1 MKILDVIKKKG
12 LLTAITLS
20 AFLTGCQNDQAIAT
34 YEYDTPE
41 SVNELTINKSVFKEN
56 SLCIFVSGKDATRI
70 KECACYDKD
79 CNHIDYDWE
88 LSVSKSQIVISGEPA
103 SEISGVTLYVE
114 SSEGEYKVRYLDS
127 NRCAMLYGA
136 YVLDAGTMYT
146 GDEERFKTQMEKD
159 RIEEQN
165 QIQMEALDKS
175 YGFLEGNWHSE
186 SDISNYIQVF
196 TDDSDV
202 RQFKMNGAEYLFDKL
217 YAVEDNEGN
226 TEVVISGDGWDSPY
240 DIIFLDFNND
250 FVEHFGEK
258 YYRDTDEHEWDEEQF
273 GSNPGRLYFYE
284 SLDLLSSS
292 NPSDGKS
299 PEDSMRTVV
308 NNSSEEEAF
317 ISMFIT
323 DYDNCIEYNYPNS
336 DVLVSKNYTKT
347 DMVFLISQNEGFEYP
362 KTAYGCRF
370 KAEDMKLEA
379 IIKQVP
385 DTVNEL
391 EYYSPNGPAYTDQ
404 FELLNPYKD
413 KYEYIDDMYDT
424 EGNLIKRTYSS
435 DANEYG
441 TYDSTG
447 TIYYD
452 KDMMPFYK
460 YYYVT
465 SGEHSTFYI
474 REDGKLKW
482 ICDFGGMAYSG
493 MEGNDNIEIGID
505 FKIYQ
510 FRY

>member
-1 MKILDVIKKKG
+1 
-12 LLTAITLS
+12 
-20 AFLTGCQNDQAIAT
+20 
-34 YEYDTPE
+34 
-41 SVNELTINKSVFKEN
+41 
-56 SLCIFVSGKDATRI
+56 
-70 KECACYDKD
+70 
-79 CNHIDYDWE
+79 
-88 LSVSKSQIVISGEPA
+88 
-103 SEISGVTLYVE
+103 
-114 SSEGEYKVRYLDS
+114 
-127 NRCAMLYGA
+127 MLYGA
-136 YVLDAGTMYT
+136 YALDAGTMYT
-146 GDEERFKTQMEKD
+146 GDEERFKTQKEKD

-165 QIQMEALDKS
+165 QIQMGALDKS

-196 TDDSDV
+196 TDDSGF

-217 YAVEDNEGN
+217 YAEEDNEGN
-226 TEVVISGDGWDSPY
+226 TEVTISGDGWDSPY

-292 NPSDGKS
+292 DPNGGKS
-299 PEDSMRTVV
+299 PENTMRTLVT
-308 NNSSEEEAF
+308 NSSEADAF
-317 ISMFIT
+317 VSMFIT

-336 DVLVSKNYTKT
+336 DVFILKNGPETN
-347 DMVFLISQNEGFEYP
+347 MVFLISQSEEGGYP
-362 KTAYGCRF
+362 KTAYGCRY
-370 KAEDMKLEA
+370 KTEDMKPEA

-391 EYYSPNGPAYTDQ
+391 EYYSPNGPAYTDE
-404 FELLNPYKD
+404 FELLNPHKD
-413 KYEYIDDMYDT
+413 KYVYTGDMYDAENT
-424 EGNLIKRTYSS
+424 LIKRTYTS
-435 DANEYG
+435 DSLEYG

-452 KDMMPFYK
+452 EDMMPFCK
-460 YYYVT
+460 TYYVT
-465 SGEHSTFYI
+465 SGDRTTFYI
-474 REDGKLKW
+474 REDGTLKW